1 MKNED
6 NNKEE
11 EKFTYLPFLKI
22 KLKDNLSFENNIR
35 QNSNEIQNET
45 YRLIDSYEIYK
56 IRREINHNE
65 SLKSDINEE
74 SKILIRKKYNNLF
87 NIKKK
92 LNRSNNINK
101 VRKINDNEYS
111 SIKAKYLGLI
121 KKYQFKNILRKLSHF
136 DETDNTNSISLSN
149 TNKTGNYK
157 INKNTFSNQIINSN
171 NNDECF
177 TENQFNNTNSKIFQI
192 EKTLYETKLSSK
204 NIIKN
209 LKKYNDKEKNK
220 NKEQEIKNCLNKSA
234 KSLKKFEKLMFDKNK
249 KEQKVKKISKIN
261 YYKLFEP
268 IRKVKSFPIKKI
280 KLSKKRDSRDSN
292 QIWIKKSTANL
303 LIFGRSFG
311 LMDDGKFFKYRKQ
324 ILEDYPVLEKDA
336 NIIKAKYKNKDKPI
350 YPSGRIEKNNKIIDG
365 LIENNKVLYRNVYRK
380 VNEIV

>member
-101 VRKINDNEYS
+101 IRKINDNEYS

-209 LKKYNDKEKNK
+209 IKNYSDKEKNK
-220 NKEQEIKNCLNKSA
+220 EQKIKNCLNKSA

-249 KEQKVKKISKIN
+249 KEEKKIKKISKIN

-268 IRKVKSFPIKKI
+268 IKKVKSFPIKKI
-280 KLSKKRDSRDSN
+280 KLSKKRDSN
-292 QIWIKKSTANL
+292 QIWIKRSTANL
-303 LIFGRSFG
+303 LIFGQSFG
-311 LMDDGKFFKYRKQ
+311 LMDDNKFFKYRKK
-324 ILEDYPVLEKDA
+324 ILEDYPILEKDA
-336 NIIKAKYKNKDKPI
+336 NIIKAKYINKDKPI
-350 YPSGRIEKNNKIIDG
+350 YPNGNIEKNNKIIDG
-365 LIENNKVLYRNVYRK
+365 LFEKNKILYCNLYRK
-380 VNEIV
+380 VNEIL

>member
-101 VRKINDNEYS
+101 IRKINDNEYS

-136 DETDNTNSISLSN
+136 EETDITNSISLSN
-149 TNKTGNYK
+149 TNK
-157 INKNTFSNQIINSN
+157 
-171 NNDECF
+171 
-177 TENQFNNTNSKIFQI
+177 
-192 EKTLYETKLSSK
+192 
-204 NIIKN
+204 
-209 LKKYNDKEKNK
+209 
-220 NKEQEIKNCLNKSA
+220 
-234 KSLKKFEKLMFDKNK
+234 
-249 KEQKVKKISKIN
+249 
-261 YYKLFEP
+261 
-268 IRKVKSFPIKKI
+268 
-280 KLSKKRDSRDSN
+280 
-292 QIWIKKSTANL
+292 
-303 LIFGRSFG
+303 
-311 LMDDGKFFKYRKQ
+311 FF
-324 ILEDYPVLEKDA
+324 I
-336 NIIKAKYKNKDKPI
+336 
-350 YPSGRIEKNNKIIDG
+350 
-365 LIENNKVLYRNVYRK
+365 
-380 VNEIV
+380 